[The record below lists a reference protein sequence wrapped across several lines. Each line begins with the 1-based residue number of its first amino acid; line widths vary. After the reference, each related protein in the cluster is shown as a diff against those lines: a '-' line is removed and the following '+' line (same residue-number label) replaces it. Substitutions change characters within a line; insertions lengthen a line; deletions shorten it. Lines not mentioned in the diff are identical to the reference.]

1 VVALGSAPIFAGLL
15 GLRFHGERPDRRW
28 LLATA
33 LAVAG
38 CALLVATGGG
48 LSVDPVG
55 VLLALGAGVAYAV
68 YAAEGKRLL
77 RRFPPD
83 AVMAVTFGLGAA
95 LLAPLLLVLDL
106 QWLREPRGVLVALH
120 LGLVATALAYAL
132 FARGLKEVPT
142 ATAVTLTLAEPLT
155 AATLGLV
162 VLGERLTPPALVG
175 VAFLLAGLA
184 ILSVRPDFRTG
195 HKPPAREAPPR

>member
-1 VVALGSAPIFAGLL
+1 
-15 GLRFHGERPDRRW
+15 
-28 LLATA
+28 
-33 LAVAG
+33 
-38 CALLVATGGG
+38 
-48 LSVDPVG
+48 
-55 VLLALGAGVAYAV
+55 
-68 YAAEGKRLL
+68 
-77 RRFPPD
+77 
-83 AVMAVTFGLGAA
+83 VTFGLGAA